1 LKEGTEAHDK
11 GRRLLKV
18 WKDIVTS
25 NNNVASAS
33 KGEEKK
39 ALSTIE
45 PATFIVNKS
54 ASLASSIGTI
64 STATT
69 TPSQQISSG
78 KNSINARK
86 AARSVLQAAC
96 KDISFV
102 ADVERIVNAVEA
114 ALDINFLDKEYASKY
129 RSLAANLKKN
139 KALFQNVSTGA
150 ISVQRLIYMTP
161 AELAS
166 DEIKV
171 SREKIVQE
179 QSSARSMNWADE
191 NKEKIHE
198 LLGIDPNNTWEYDD
212 EEDGLSEP
220 DIETGDA

>member
-1 LKEGTEAHDK
+1 
-11 GRRLLKV
+11 
-18 WKDIVTS
+18 
-25 NNNVASAS
+25 
-33 KGEEKK
+33 
-39 ALSTIE
+39 
-45 PATFIVNKS
+45 
-54 ASLASSIGTI
+54 
-64 STATT
+64 
-69 TPSQQISSG
+69 
-78 KNSINARK
+78 
-86 AARSVLQAAC
+86 
-96 KDISFV
+96 
-102 ADVERIVNAVEA
+102 
-114 ALDINFLDKEYASKY
+114 
-129 RSLAANLKKN
+129 
-139 KALFQNVSTGA
+139 
-150 ISVQRLIYMTP
+150 MTP